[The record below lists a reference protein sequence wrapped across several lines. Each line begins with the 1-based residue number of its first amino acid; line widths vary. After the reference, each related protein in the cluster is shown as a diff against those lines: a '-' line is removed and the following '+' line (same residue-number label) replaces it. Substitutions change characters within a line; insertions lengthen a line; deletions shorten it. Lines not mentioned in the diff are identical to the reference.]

1 MVPHVRTKLFG
12 SDCVQPKCCS
22 SRLSNTRGRPLGNPD
37 DTSSTAAAAKAER
50 LDRSYQHW
58 FLTPPVDV
66 ARVGVL
72 AIERVESWCGLFLFR
87 AGSPAPPK
95 AVTPQVRNNTFYLV
109 VEAQLLLLLSP
120 STHHIHI
127 KMSSNE
133 QT

>member
-1 MVPHVRTKLFG
+1 VVPHVRTKLFG

-22 SRLSNTRGRPLGNPD
+22 SRLSNTRQATWHNPD
-37 DTSSTAAAAKAER
+37 DASSTAAAKAER

-58 FLTPPVDV
+58 FLID
-66 ARVGVL
+66 VL
-72 AIERVESWCGLFLFR
+72 AIARVERCFCLIR

-95 AVTPQVRNNTFYLV
+95 AVTPQAEQHFLSRR
-109 VEAQLLLLLSP
+109 EAQLLLLLSP